1 MIYEPAEDS
10 YLIKKYIKDY
20 AKNKK
25 VLDMGTGS
33 GILAKEASKYAKY
46 VAASDI
52 NKECLK
58 NLKNIKIIHSDLF
71 ENIKDKYDLIIFNPP
86 YLPLDKRED
95 EESSLTTTG
104 GTRGYEILER
114 FLDELKLHL
123 NKDGKALI
131 LFSSLTNKR
140 KIDSIIN
147 KNKLNFKLLEEKKLP
162 LFETLYCYLLS

>member
-1 MIYEPAEDS
+1 MIYKPREDS

-20 AKNKK
+20 AKDKK

-46 VAASDI
+46 VVASDI

-58 NLKNIKIIHSDLF
+58 NLKNIKTIHSDLF
-71 ENIKDKYDLIIFNPP
+71 ESIKEKYDLIIFNPP
-86 YLPLDKRED
+86 YLPKDKRED

-104 GTRGYEILER
+104 GIMGYEILER
-114 FLDELKLHL
+114 FLNELKPHL

-131 LFSSLTNKR
+131 VFSSLTNKR
-140 KIDSIIN
+140 KIDLIIN
-147 KNKLNFKLLEEKKLP
+147 RNKLNFKILEEKKLP
-162 LFETLYCYLLS
+162 LFETLYCYLIS

>member
-1 MIYEPAEDS
+1 MIYEPREDS

-20 AKNKK
+20 SKNKK

-33 GILAKEASKYAKY
+33 GILAREASKYAKY

-52 NKECLK
+52 NEECLK
-58 NLKNIKIIHSDLF
+58 NLKNIKTIHSDLF
-71 ENIKDKYDLIIFNPP
+71 ENIKEKFDLIIFNPP
-86 YLPLDKRED
+86 YLPRDKRED

-104 GTRGYEILER
+104 GTRGYEVLER

-131 LFSSLTNKR
+131 VFSSLTNKR

-147 KNKLNFKLLEEKKLP
+147 RNKFNFKLLEEAS
-162 LFETLYCYLLS
+162 FV